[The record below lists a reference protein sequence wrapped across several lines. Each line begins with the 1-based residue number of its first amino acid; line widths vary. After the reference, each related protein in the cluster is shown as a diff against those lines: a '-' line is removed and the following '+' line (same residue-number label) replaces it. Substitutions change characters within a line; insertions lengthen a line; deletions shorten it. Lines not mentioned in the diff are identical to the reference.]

1 MQYVMIV
8 GIEST
13 SLSNSSMIH
22 TWSGLIAVIETFA
35 SINKSVHSI
44 HAILH
49 EEDCEL
55 FVRIRI
61 QFADV
66 T

>member
-1 MQYVMIV
+1 MIQ
-8 GIEST
+8 EH
-13 SLSNSSMIH
+13 NSIP
-22 TWSGLIAVIETFA
+22 
-35 SINKSVHSI
+35 I

-61 QFADV
+61 THNGNV
-66 T
+66 